1 MNNVRQRHFVVLYL
15 TEGKN
20 MINSITNKQ
29 ETTITL
35 GSEIAIGQFGQVKET
50 ATPGEYKVIKLAHN
64 WDGDNYG
71 FAYLFV
77 HESVEEKPQDVLK
90 TIDFVGKAQV
100 DDGYGLISVTD
111 DSFEAIDKAWYT
123 ATNESTGFVTDE
135 ERGLL
140 FDIYANEDRTV
151 FLLDGDSI
159 YLHFL
164 LWPKWMKL
172 EDQGPIE
179 RIWRW
184 GYDDSRL
191 FVSYY
196 DEKDEFQI
204 DDVIVLDKQRKIDA
218 IIAKMV
224 DVMNA

>member
-1 MNNVRQRHFVVLYL
+1 
-15 TEGKN
+15 

-35 GSEIAIGQFGQVKET
+35 GSKIAIGQFGQVKET
-50 ATPGEYKVIKLAHN
+50 ATPGEYKIIKLAHN
-64 WDGDNYG
+64 WDGENYG

-90 TIDFVGKAQV
+90 TIDFVDKAQV
-100 DDGYGLISVTD
+100 NDGYGLISVTD

-123 ATNESTGFVTDE
+123 ATNESTGFVTNE

-140 FDIYANEDRTV
+140 FDIYANEDRTA

-164 LWPKWMKL
+164 LL
-172 EDQGPIE
+172 EDQRSIE

-184 GYDDSRL
+184 GYDDDSRL

-196 DEKDEFQI
+196 DVKDEFQI
-204 DDVIVLDKQRKIDA
+204 DEVTVSAKQRKIDA